1 MNELDNFKF
10 YCESMMIANEDFKS
24 VRNNVVRTIQNFI
37 TRLLAFLKRIMYN
50 LYRIKKIT
58 IPKEIYQ
65 YIMDM
70 DKALGVILQGMDA
83 GKTDPDDAAALLD
96 MVKTNKKFTK
106 IMYSTEDVYKGSAYI
121 DVNAAVFIKKMQSI
135 NKQLTSKQVE
145 LNNLEYSNEELEE
158 DDDSVALVDM
168 YVKILQQRLNVVNK
182 VFTYHKNKSDV
193 VPLNNATIVDEYR
206 M

>member
-70 DKALGVILQGMDA
+70 DKALGVILQGMDT
-83 GKTDPDDAAALLD
+83 GKTGPDDAATLLD
-96 MVKTNKKFTK
+96 MIKTNKKFTK
-106 IMYSTEDVYKGSAYI
+106 IMYSTEDAYKGSAYI
-121 DVNAAVFIKKMQSI
+121 DVNAGVFIKNMQAI

-145 LNNLEYSNEELEE
+145 LNNLEYSNGELE